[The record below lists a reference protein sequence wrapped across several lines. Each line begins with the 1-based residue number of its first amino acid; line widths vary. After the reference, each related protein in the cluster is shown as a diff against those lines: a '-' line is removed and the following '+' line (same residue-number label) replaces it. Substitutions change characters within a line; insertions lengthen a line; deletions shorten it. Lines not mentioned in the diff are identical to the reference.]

1 MAVDNDK
8 ITYEDIKKYEFIF
21 SKAPTMVLKVM
32 IKTTADVVAKF
43 KTKILLVASGLN
55 DNQKSLIK
63 KVFNMNV
70 DEIQQLMDEAYKKS
84 NIKQY
89 KILADKNSKKFI
101 EKNLDE
107 LKKLISNKL

>member
-1 MAVDNDK
+1 
-8 ITYEDIKKYEFIF
+8 
-21 SKAPTMVLKVM
+21 
-32 IKTTADVVAKF
+32 
-43 KTKILLVASGLN
+43 
-55 DNQKSLIK
+55 
-63 KVFNMNV
+63 MNV